1 MALQEQLKREGDYLF
16 KYRGYLPIIFLVF
29 ALAVRGLYMHYGS
42 NNSAV
47 ISSISA
53 FMQSIALYIGLFGVL
68 VRLYTVGFTPKN
80 TSGRNTSEGQIADEL
95 NTTGLYSLTRNP
107 LYVGN
112 FFMWMGLVFYIG
124 VIWFSLLFICMFW
137 IYYERIIFA
146 EETFLREKFKESYIQ
161 WANKKAVFIPKK
173 FRYVHPQKSF
183 RWKKIVIK
191 EKSTIL
197 MFFLVFFI
205 LQQFSAFFEFNATQI
220 ELSQITYGFLASIAL
235 YALIKSL
242 QVLGKLSTE

>member
-1 MALQEQLKREGDYLF
+1 MALQEQLQRQGDYLF

-29 ALAVRGLYMHYGS
+29 ALAVRGHYMHYGS

-53 FMQSIALYIGLFGVL
+53 FMQSTAFYVGLFGII

-80 TSGRNTSEGQIADEL
+80 TSGRNTSEGQIANVL

-124 VIWFSLLFICMFW
+124 VIWFFLLFICMFW
-137 IYYERIIFA
+137 IYYERIVFA
-146 EETFLREKFKESYIQ
+146 EEVFLRKKFKEPYLH
-161 WANKKAVFIPKK
+161 WANKTAVFIPKN
-173 FRYVHPQKSF
+173 
-183 RWKKIVIK
+183 
-191 EKSTIL
+191 L
-197 MFFLVFFI
+197 
-205 LQQFSAFFEFNATQI
+205 ATHI
-220 ELSQITYGFLASIAL
+220 P
-235 YALIKSL
+235 KNR
-242 QVLGKLSTE
+242 

>member
-1 MALQEQLKREGDYLF
+1 MALQEQLKRQGDYLF
-16 KYRGYLPIIFLVF
+16 AYRGYLPIILFVF
-29 ALAVRGLYMHYGS
+29 ALAVKAHYIHYGS

-47 ISSISA
+47 ISNISE
-53 FMQSIALYIGLFGVL
+53 FMQSVAFYIGLFGIMI
-68 VRLYTVGFTPKN
+68 RLYAVGFTPKN

-124 VIWFSLLFICMFW
+124 VIWFFLLFICMYW
-137 IYYERIIFA
+137 IYYERIVFA
-146 EETFLREKFKESYIQ
+146 EEIYLRKKFKESYLQ
-161 WANKKAVFIPKK
+161 WASETAVFIPKK
-173 FRYVHPQKSF
+173 FSYVHPKKSF
-183 RWKKIVIK
+183 SWKKIVIK

-205 LQQFSAFFEFNATQI
+205 LQQFSAFFEFNTTHI
-220 ELSQITYGFLASIAL
+220 EFNQITYGFLTTIAL
-235 YALIKSL
+235 YLLIKSL
-242 QVLGKLSTE
+242 EVLGKLSAE

>member
-1 MALQEQLKREGDYLF
+1 MALQEQLQRQGDYLF

-29 ALAVRGLYMHYGS
+29 ALAVRGHYMHYGS

-53 FMQSIALYIGLFGVL
+53 FMQSTVFYVGLFGII

-80 TSGRNTSEGQIADEL
+80 TSGRNTSEGQIANVL

-124 VIWFSLLFICMFW
+124 VIWFFLLLIYVLDLLRKNRVRRGSLS
-137 IYYERIIFA
+137 E
-146 EETFLREKFKESYIQ
+146 
-161 WANKKAVFIPKK
+161 
-173 FRYVHPQKSF
+173 
-183 RWKKIVIK
+183 KKI
-191 EKSTIL
+191 
-197 MFFLVFFI
+197 
-205 LQQFSAFFEFNATQI
+205 
-220 ELSQITYGFLASIAL
+220 
-235 YALIKSL
+235 
-242 QVLGKLSTE
+242 

>member
-1 MALQEQLKREGDYLF
+1 MALQEQLKRQGDYLF
-16 KYRGYLPIIFLVF
+16 KYRGSLPIIFLVF
-29 ALAVRGLYMHYGS
+29 ALAVRGHYIHYGS

-53 FMQSIALYIGLFGVL
+53 FMESIALYIGLFGVL
-68 VRLYTVGFTPKN
+68 LRLYTIGFTPKN

-124 VIWFSLLFICMFW
+124 VIWFFLLFICTFW
-137 IYYERIIFA
+137 IYYERIVFA
-146 EETFLREKFKESYIQ
+146 EEVFLRKKFKESYLQ
-161 WANKKAVFIPKK
+161 WANETAVFIPKK
-173 FRYVHPQKSF
+173 LSYEHPKKSF
-183 RWKKIVIK
+183 NWKKIIVK

-197 MFFLVFFI
+197 MFFLVFFT
-205 LQQFSAFFEFNATQI
+205 LQQFSVFFEFNTTQI
-220 ELSQITYGFLASIAL
+220 ELNQITYGFLASLSFYI
-235 YALIKSL
+235 LIKIL
-242 QVLGKLSTE
+242 QVLGVLSAE